1 MHKSSPSK
9 KVHLHVNVK
18 EQDFLWLTFF
28 PGIFLCTYLDTVP
41 LIDGESNLVKKE
53 DPKDL
58 AYLYLGLR
66 PGGLLPSIA
75 IYLPKT
81 MSVDLGPR
89 MKVGDF
95 SCALSLE
102 TSGPKVQFF
111 GHVVVTLEE
120 KRKLDFELMLAGDAV
135 GGDLSIVMD
144 GIIKNPFGLSE
155 RISLGAT
162 GNGQKLGIQVGVI
175 WAQLAATGLPS
186 GLGLSGTLSLDRDTS
201 REKTYGMTVNLSEN
215 PMDFIIIINATSLS
229 YTDLVDIASALT
241 STEIPAGD
249 VSEASF
255 KDLEV
260 YASLGGSF
268 GSQSYP
274 PGLRMRGVMSMN
286 GKEGFFNCDI
296 SMSGLKL
303 MACVPSF
310 KLGCLELTGEKDL
323 PDLGDWPVV
332 MQQLSAKKPSNG
344 DADATVLVAS
354 QQYQGKYAL
363 LDLQVTLAKQYFV
376 LNGKIEI
383 FGLVAYA
390 DIDCQYKPTPK
401 FSFEF
406 KLQWNDV
413 IKLEL
418 HAQMLDSKYLDRPR
432 DADFEVS
439 AVFEQTIVQ
448 QIIMTLTSVLKT
460 TSKSLTEGVGA
471 VIAEVEALEEKK
483 RELFEKAIEKLE
495 EAEEDL
501 ASEKQGI
508 EQKMND
514 NKQRT
519 LDQSRRFEE
528 EKAKIEAR
536 KQERQREANEKRE
549 KAKREARDR
558 KNQREAEENAN
569 VAQTARDRYEK
580 EAQKAQQERNMRSE
594 FGGVNSD
601 DILRGPRQELESVR
615 CKHSTISFSLDCD
628 TFILILFAGT
638 ERYWDQRVDEIDG
651 WRHP

>member
-1 MHKSSPSK
+1 M
-9 KVHLHVNVK
+9 
-18 EQDFLWLTFF
+18 
-28 PGIFLCTYLDTVP
+28 P
-41 LIDGESNLVKKE
+41 LIDGESKLVKKD

-58 AYLYLGLR
+58 AYLYLGLQSGR
-66 PGGLLPSIA
+66 LPSVTIH
-75 IYLPKT
+75 LPKT

-95 SCALSLE
+95 YCRLSLG

-120 KRKLDFELMLAGDAV
+120 KRKLDFELLVEGDAV
-135 GGDLSIVMD
+135 GGDLSIVME

-186 GLGLSGTLSLDRDTS
+186 ELGLSGTLSLDRDTS
-201 REKTYGMTVNLSEN
+201 KEKTYGMTVNLSEN

-229 YTDLVDIASALT
+229 YPDLVDIASALT

-249 VSEASF
+249 VPGASF
-255 KDLEV
+255 RNLEV

-286 GKEGFFNCDI
+286 GKEAFFNCDI

-310 KLGCLELTGEKDL
+310 EVGCLKLTGEKDL
-323 PDLGDWPVV
+323 PDLADWPVA
-332 MQQLSAKKPSNG
+332 MQQLSAEKLSNG
-344 DADATVLVAS
+344 DADARALVAS
-354 QQYQGKYAL
+354 QHCQGKYAL
-363 LDLQVTLAKQYFV
+363 LDLQVTLAKQYFI

-401 FSFEF
+401 FSFDF
-406 KLQWNDV
+406 KLQWNDL

-418 HAQMLDSKYLDRPR
+418 HAKMLGNKYLDRPR

-439 AVFEQTIVQ
+439 AVFEQTIIR
-448 QIIMTLTSVLKT
+448 QIIETLTSVLKT

-471 VIAEVEALEEKK
+471 VKAEVEALEKKK
-483 RELFEKAIEKLE
+483 REVFEKAIGKLE
-495 EAEEDL
+495 EAEKDL

-508 EQKMND
+508 EQRMND

-519 LDQSRRFEE
+519 LDQSRKLEE

-549 KAKREARDR
+549 KEKREARDR
-558 KNQREAEENAN
+558 KNQREAAENDR
-569 VAQTARDRYEK
+569 VAQLARRCLEK
-580 EAQKAQQERNMRSE
+580 KAQKAQQERDMQSE
-594 FGGVNSD
+594 FGGVNID
-601 DILRGPRQELESVR
+601 DILRGARQALDSAR
-615 CKHSTISFSLDCD
+615 CKHSLYLSL
-628 TFILILFAGT
+628 
-638 ERYWDQRVDEIDG
+638 
-651 WRHP
+651 

>member
-1 MHKSSPSK
+1 MHKSSLSK
-9 KVHLHVNVK
+9 KVHLHVDVK

-41 LIDGESNLVKKE
+41 LIDGASNLVKKE
-53 DPKDL
+53 DPTDL

-66 PGGLLPSIA
+66 PSGLLPSIA

-102 TSGPKVQFF
+102 TSGPKIQFF

-144 GIIKNPFGLSE
+144 GIINNPFGLSE
-155 RISLGAT
+155 RVFLGAT
-162 GNGQKLGIQVGVI
+162 EDGQKLGIQVGVI

-186 GLGLSGTLSLDRDTS
+186 GLGLSGTLSIDRDTS
-201 REKTYGMTVNLSEN
+201 KEKTYGMTVNLSEN
-215 PMDFIIIINATSLS
+215 PMDFIIIINADSLS
-229 YTDLVDIASALT
+229 YSDLVDIASALT
-241 STEIPAGD
+241 STEIPVGD

-255 KDLEV
+255 RDLEV

-286 GKEGFFNCDI
+286 GKEAFFNCDI

-310 KLGCLELTGEKDL
+310 ELGCLELTGEKDL
-323 PDLGDWPVV
+323 PDLADWPVA
-332 MQQLSAKKPSNG
+332 MQQLSAKKQSNG
-344 DADATVLVAS
+344 DAAATALVTL
-354 QQYQGKYAL
+354 QHYQGKYAL
-363 LDLQVTLAKQYFV
+363 LDLHVTLAKQYFV
-376 LNGKIEI
+376 LNGKIKI

-390 DIDCQYKPTPK
+390 DIECHYKPTPK
-401 FSFEF
+401 FSFDF

-418 HAQMLDSKYLDRPR
+418 HAQMLDNKYLDRPR

-471 VIAEVEALEEKK
+471 VIAEVEALEKKK
-483 RELFEKAIEKLE
+483 RELLEKAIGKLE
-495 EAEEDL
+495 EAEKNL

-508 EQKMND
+508 EQRIKD

-519 LDQSRRFEE
+519 LDQSRIFEE

-558 KNQREAEENAN
+558 KNQREAEENAK

-594 FGGVNSD
+594 FGGVDSD
-601 DILRGPRQELESVR
+601 EILRGPRQELENTR
-615 CKHSTISFSLDCD
+615 GKHSTTSFSLDCN
-628 TFILILFAGT
+628 TFILTVFAAT

>member
-1 MHKSSPSK
+1 M
-9 KVHLHVNVK
+9 
-18 EQDFLWLTFF
+18 
-28 PGIFLCTYLDTVP
+28 P

-66 PGGLLPSIA
+66 PGGLPSVA
-75 IYLPKT
+75 ICLPKT

-95 SCALSLE
+95 NCALSLE
-102 TSGPKVQFF
+102 KSGPKIQFF

-120 KRKLDFELMLAGDAV
+120 KRKLDFELMVAGNAV

-144 GIIKNPFGLSE
+144 GIIKKPFGLSE

-162 GNGQKLGIQVGVI
+162 RDGQKLGLQVGVI

-186 GLGLSGTLSLDRDTS
+186 GLGLSGTLALDRDTS
-201 REKTYGMTVNLSEN
+201 KEKTYGMTVNLSEN

-229 YTDLVDIASALT
+229 YPDLVDFASALT

-249 VSEASF
+249 VSGASF
-255 KDLEV
+255 RNLEV

-274 PGLRMRGVMSMN
+274 PALRMRGVMSMN
-286 GKEGFFNCDI
+286 GEEALFNCDI

-310 KLGCLELTGEKDL
+310 ELGCLKLTGEKDL
-323 PDLGDWPVV
+323 PDLADWPVA
-332 MQQLSAKKPSNG
+332 MQQLSGQKLSKG
-344 DADATVLVAS
+344 DADATTLVAS
-354 QQYQGKYAL
+354 QRYQGKYAL
-363 LDLQVTLAKQYFV
+363 LDLQVTLAKQYFI

-383 FGLVAYA
+383 FGLVVCA

-401 FSFEF
+401 FSFDF
-406 KLQWNDV
+406 KLQWNDL
-413 IKLEL
+413 IKLDL
-418 HAQMLDSKYLDRPR
+418 HAKMLDNKYLDRPR

-439 AVFEQTIVQ
+439 AVFEQTIVR
-448 QIIMTLTSVLKT
+448 QIIETLTSVLKT
-460 TSKSLTEGVGA
+460 TSKSLTEGASA
-471 VIAEVEALEEKK
+471 VKAEVEALEKRK
-483 RELFEKAIEKLE
+483 RELFEKAIGKLE
-495 EAEEDL
+495 EAEKGL
-501 ASEKQGI
+501 ALEKQSI

-519 LDQSRRFEE
+519 FDQSRILEE

-536 KQERQREANEKRE
+536 KQERQWEANEKRE
-549 KAKREARDR
+549 KEKQEASDR
-558 KNQREAEENAN
+558 KNRKEAEENARL
-569 VAQTARDRYEK
+569 AQCARDRYEK
-580 EAQKAQQERNMRSE
+580 EAQKAQQERNMQSE
-594 FGGVNSD
+594 FGGFNTAEMLCGARRVLDSA
-601 DILRGPRQELESVR
+601 R
-615 CKHSTISFSLDCD
+615 CKHSLYPS
-628 TFILILFAGT
+628 
-638 ERYWDQRVDEIDG
+638 
-651 WRHP
+651 P